1 MRKTSLGHSACSPAR
16 RRLAGMAVLF
26 VIGCC
31 CETGR
36 PPVVHAEGPEA
47 PDSAG
52 HATLQTLSPAEL
64 QLRYAES
71 RQRLAELNLERAQRA
86 NQLTPRA
93 VGPREVERLGHHVEL
108 TRRQVAIAKENPRT
122 TVRPTM
128 LAAAEIAVANA
139 RADLQAAFRANER
152 TAADVKLAAVT
163 AVNIERLK
171 TQLEM
176 AEVRL
181 ELLKRPNYVPSLIDE
196 MQWHIDQLTNE
207 VIDLRHRLETGGS
220 NTFGAERP

>member
-1 MRKTSLGHSACSPAR
+1 
-16 RRLAGMAVLF
+16 
-26 VIGCC
+26 
-31 CETGR
+31 
-36 PPVVHAEGPEA
+36 
-47 PDSAG
+47 
-52 HATLQTLSPAEL
+52 
-64 QLRYAES
+64 
-71 RQRLAELNLERAQRA
+71 
-86 NQLTPRA
+86 
-93 VGPREVERLGHHVEL
+93 
-108 TRRQVAIAKENPRT
+108 
-122 TVRPTM
+122 M

-171 TQLEM
+171 TQLDM